1 VASNRG
7 WHYGWGGD
15 LAQGERGLVL
25 SLITARTKASSTPW
39 STNSPQLPGHDH
51 RQTVLMNPEDLAP
64 SSLTSHQ
71 RVTMQVGIGS
81 NKFESVL
88 AACKQ
93 RR

>member
-1 VASNRG
+1 
-7 WHYGWGGD
+7 
-15 LAQGERGLVL
+15 
-25 SLITARTKASSTPW
+25 
-39 STNSPQLPGHDH
+39 
-51 RQTVLMNPEDLAP
+51 MNPEDLAP